1 MISNFLSRRRSNE
14 SDSSANRRIP
24 SDEESSAVKE
34 SAPSRIHSRLSKS
47 SEDKEPSTPANQLQ
61 LAQKVLQDAR
71 SQRNAAKCSQRSN
84 LLSGEEQYRK
94 ARNLAAFE
102 SLPKLYKS
110 TLDSK
115 NSKSKGNKNRK
126 EARRSSVEETDRK
139 TLLKKLQCQR
149 STCIDD
155 KNDHAKQSLLPK
167 QKSLSSRQLTSQ
179 NKDKDDKKVNKIM
192 NELKIHHR
200 VLETYYKSKKENENQ
215 EEENKDRSIN
225 KLIETFLDSY
235 EEVMSMTTRQ
245 KADTSSRRGSDST
258 ESTSSISCNSIT
270 GRRRSLNHLNQ
281 PSVIEFDR
289 AQASSSSR
297 RSSAPPEVH
306 RRKSEKKKVRFGLPS
321 TLKKESPEAKKRG
334 STTGGEIKGILRKN
348 SFIYKS
354 TSNKNALK

>member
-14 SDSSANRRIP
+14 SETSANRRIP

-34 SAPSRIHSRLSKS
+34 SAPSRIHSTRLSKS
-47 SEDKEPSTPANQLQ
+47 SEDKEPSTPANQLK

-71 SQRNAAKCSQRSN
+71 SQRNAAKNSQRSN

-126 EARRSSVEETDRK
+126 EARRSSVQETDRK

-167 QKSLSSRQLTSQ
+167 QKSLSSRQLTTQ

-235 EEVMSMTTRQ
+235 EEVMSMTTPQ
-245 KADTSSRRGSDST
+245 NAGTSSRRGSDST
-258 ESTSSISCNSIT
+258 ESTSSISCNSII
-270 GRRRSLNHLNQ
+270 GRRSSLNHINQ

-289 AQASSSSR
+289 AQAR
-297 RSSAPPEVH
+297 RSSVPLEVH
-306 RRKSEKKKVRFGLPS
+306 RQKSEKKKVRFGLPS

-348 SFIYKS
+348 SFI
-354 TSNKNALK
+354 

>member
-1 MISNFLSRRRSNE
+1 MRSNSLRVMSVTQEKQFASSVFKKLSNTFSLTIFRFLHIMNVKNNRMMISNFLSTRRRSNE

-34 SAPSRIHSRLSKS
+34 SAPSRIHSRLSER
-47 SEDKEPSTPANQLQ
+47 SEDKKEPSAPANQLQ

-71 SQRNAAKCSQRSN
+71 SQRNVAKYSQRSN

-126 EARRSSVEETDRK
+126 EARQSSVQETDRK
-139 TLLKKLQCQR
+139 TLLKKLECR
-149 STCIDD
+149 SSTCIDD
-155 KNDHAKQSLLPK
+155 KNDDAKQSLLPK

-179 NKDKDDKKVNKIM
+179 NKDNDDKKVNKIM

-200 VLETYYKSKKENENQ
+200 ILETYYKSKKENENQ
-215 EEENKDRSIN
+215 EEENKDQSIN

-235 EEVMSMTTRQ
+235 EEVMSMTT
-245 KADTSSRRGSDST
+245 
-258 ESTSSISCNSIT
+258 
-270 GRRRSLNHLNQ
+270 
-281 PSVIEFDR
+281 
-289 AQASSSSR
+289 
-297 RSSAPPEVH
+297 
-306 RRKSEKKKVRFGLPS
+306 
-321 TLKKESPEAKKRG
+321 
-334 STTGGEIKGILRKN
+334 
-348 SFIYKS
+348 
-354 TSNKNALK
+354 